1 MVSERQFSIR
11 RLRQVG
17 RDRSLIPIA
26 SWVITPLLIL
36 LGWQLIVSLRFY
48 PEFIIPSPAAVLE
61 KAVEV
66 IGNGRLWEHTQV
78 TLTQTLLGLLIG
90 AASGMLLGYMAAK
103 SRWLDALLS
112 PLVVTFQSTPVVA
125 YAPLLVIW
133 FRDGITSKVITSAL
147 IVFFPMF
154 LNTVVGLRN
163 VPHSLRDLMLSL
175 RASRWQ
181 MFTQLEVPAGLP
193 VILGG
198 LKVSATLAVIGAVV
212 GEFINADAGLGFLI
226 EQARNAYDTPLV
238 IVSVLTLALSAR
250 LLYGFVEYLE
260 SRLLRWQRR
269 GNLS

>member
-1 MVSERQFSIR
+1 MVSEPHYSFRPLRSVVRDR
-11 RLRQVG
+11 RLM
-17 RDRSLIPIA
+17 PIV
-26 SWVITPLLIL
+26 SWVITPLIL
-36 LGWQLIVSLRFY
+36 LLCWQVIASLRLY
-48 PEFIIPSPAAVLE
+48 PEFIIPPPAAVFD

-66 IGNGRLWEHTQV
+66 IGNGRLWEHAQV
-78 TLTQTLLGLLIG
+78 TLVQTLLGLLVG
-90 AASGMLLGYMAAK
+90 AASGILLGYLAAK

-175 RASRWQ
+175 RATRWQ
-181 MFTQLEVPAGLP
+181 MFTRLEIPAGMP

-238 IVSVLTLALSAR
+238 IVSVLTLAFSAR

-269 GNLS
+269 GNRS

>member
-1 MVSERQFSIR
+1 MIGVREKIITRMNGWRAS
-11 RLRQVG
+11 G
-17 RDRSLIPIA
+17 RSLTVA
-26 SWVITPLLIL
+26 SWLITPLIVL
-36 LGWQLIVSLRFY
+36 LLWQLIVSLALY
-48 PEFIIPSPAAVLE
+48 PEFIIPPPAAVFE
-61 KAVEV
+61 RAIEV

-78 TLTQTLLGLLIG
+78 TLAQTLLGLLLGSLVGIT
-90 AASGMLLGYMAAK
+90 LGYVAAK

-147 IVFFPMF
+147 VVFFPMF

-181 MFTQLEVPAGLP
+181 MFTRLEVPSGLP
-193 VILGG
+193 IILGG

-238 IVSVLTLALSAR
+238 MVAVLTLALGAR
-250 LLYGFVEYLE
+250 LLYGFVEWLE
-260 SRLLRWQRR
+260 VRLLRWQRR
-269 GNLS
+269 GTR